1 MPTISMFY
9 GILIRMYYNDH
20 KPPHFHAL
28 YGEYKA
34 IFNFEGELID
44 GDMPNNQIKLI
55 TAWTVI
61 HKDELYANWELA
73 RNCEGLF
80 NITPLNWIK
89 EVKWWKRL

>member
-20 KPPHFHAL
+20 KPPHFHAF

-44 GDMPNNQIKLI
+44 GDMPTN
-55 TAWTVI
+55 
-61 HKDELYANWELA
+61 
-73 RNCEGLF
+73 
-80 NITPLNWIK
+80 
-89 EVKWWKRL
+89 